1 MVSVILVLKICGDER
16 IIVFTTNHKDRL
28 DLALLRPGRMD
39 MHINMSYCTAG
50 GFNILASNYLGIH
63 HSNRHRLCGG
73 IEGLIESSEFTPA
86 EVAEELLRIDNADVA
101 LEGLVS
107 LLKGKKVERN
117 EAKEEGGG
125 GGGGGD
131 NKVEIQDVKR
141 QKTESNVNGDNQ
153 NMLQLN

>member
-1 MVSVILVLKICGDER
+1 
-16 IIVFTTNHKDRL
+16 
-28 DLALLRPGRMD
+28 MD

-63 HSNRHRLCGG
+63 HSNRHRLCGE
-73 IEGLIESSEFTPA
+73 IEGLIESSEVTPA
-86 EVAEELLRIDNADVA
+86 EVAEELMRIDDADVA

-117 EAKEEGGG
+117 EAKEEGS
-125 GGGGGD
+125 

-153 NMLQLN
+153 NMLS